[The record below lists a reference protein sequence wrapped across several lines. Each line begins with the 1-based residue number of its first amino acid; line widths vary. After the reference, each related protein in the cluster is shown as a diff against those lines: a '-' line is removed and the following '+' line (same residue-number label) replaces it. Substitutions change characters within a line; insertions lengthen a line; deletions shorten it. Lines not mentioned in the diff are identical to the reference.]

1 MNVHPSQA
9 FFNHLKGRQGM
20 KSSPKPQ
27 SKAKN
32 VVATASVT
40 IRDVANA
47 AGVSCQTVSAVM
59 HNKGRISQKRRDQ
72 IRQIAKDLN
81 YYPRSAA
88 QLLRSNQTGY
98 LGILVSSRDP
108 ERGFAEGRV
117 GRILGQ
123 FIRWCEEHEQR
134 YHIEFCHGPDHG
146 NGEFSP
152 PRQITGGQVDGT
164 LVVGDV
170 GDTMRQ
176 WMTDHNTKPWVSV
189 CEPGPMS
196 VMSADGQ
203 GAKDAVKHLVGLG
216 HQRIA
221 CSVGLPRYH
230 SQRLRRDGF
239 LQAMEEFGLSLPD
252 ENWLQVFEPYRD
264 QGNMAKYM
272 QWCRHLL
279 ALPKPPTAILGMALG
294 PTYAALERG
303 MRLPEDLSL
312 IDWMN
317 VEYGNIHYQPMTLL
331 QTDSKTIIEHATDL
345 LQAQLRGEKIEHPVR
360 WVKQQFIIGKSTA
373 PAPDAEM

>member
-1 MNVHPSQA
+1 
-9 FFNHLKGRQGM
+9 M
-20 KSSPKPQ
+20 KSSQKPEN
-27 SKAKN
+27 KAKKL
-32 VVATASVT
+32 VAGASVT

-72 IRQIAKDLN
+72 IHQIAKELN

-123 FIRWCEEHEQR
+123 FIRWCEEHEQH
-134 YHIEFCHGPDHG
+134 YHIEFCHGPEIQDE
-146 NGEFSP
+146 EFSP

-164 LVVGDV
+164 LLVGDA

-176 WMTDHNTKPWVSV
+176 WMADHSSVPWVSV

-203 GAKDAVKHLVGLG
+203 GAREAVEYLVKLG
-216 HQRIA
+216 HKRIA
-221 CSVGLPRYH
+221 CSTGPVRYH
-230 SQRLRRDGF
+230 SQRLRREGF
-239 LQAMEEFGLSLPD
+239 LQAIEELGLSLPD
-252 ENWLQVFEPYRD
+252 ENWLQAFEPYRD
-264 QGNMAKYM
+264 RGNMAKYM

-331 QTDSKTIIEHATDL
+331 QTDVKTIVQHATDL
-345 LQAQLRGEKIEHPVR
+345 LKSQIQGDKIQQPTR

-373 PAPDAEM
+373 PTPEA